1 MCESDEL
8 IWSVGYVRNR
18 VLCECG
24 SLTLEDI
31 NESRVCSIREL
42 TYKLQHA
49 VGVNEFR
56 VGPLEKE
63 ESVDLLFRTESTS
76 SFPLEALTNKFNN
89 NSFLLL
95 ASPFHVY
102 K

>member
-1 MCESDEL
+1 MYYLFLL
-8 IWSVGYVRNR
+8 INLLQHTWW
-18 VLCECG
+18 G
-24 SLTLEDI
+24 STHFVWTPLKK
-31 NESRVCSIREL
+31 CKEL

-76 SFPLEALTNKFNN
+76 SFPLEALTNKLNN

-95 ASPFHVY
+95 ASPFYAY